1 MHLEEEKVHTTFQR
15 SQHQALG
22 LQDEAHFAQEL
33 RVSTLLLLLL
43 PPLPLDFTK
52 TSDQTPL
59 FLPPLSLCLDLSIDI
74 VEDIDD
80 SEAGKEKEKIFNN
93 WVPMA

>member
-1 MHLEEEKVHTTFQR
+1 MHTTFER

-22 LQDEAHFAQEL
+22 LQDEAHFAQEFK
-33 RVSTLLLLLL
+33 VSTLLLLLL

-59 FLPPLSLCLDLSIDI
+59 FPRLSLCLDLSNDI
-74 VEDIDD
+74 VGEDVDD
-80 SEAGKEKEKIFNN
+80 PEAVEEKEKLFNN
-93 WVPMA
+93 WVPMT